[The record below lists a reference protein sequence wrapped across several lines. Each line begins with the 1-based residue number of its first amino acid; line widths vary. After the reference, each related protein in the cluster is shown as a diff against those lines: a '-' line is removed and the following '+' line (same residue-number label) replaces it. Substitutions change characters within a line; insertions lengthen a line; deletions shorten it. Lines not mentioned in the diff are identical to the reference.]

1 MNLQGKHRG
10 LMFPLPNC
18 LIFKEGD
25 LMIEL
30 VTKLLVDG
38 VCIGG
43 LIFIAALF
51 TTLLFLLLCKIED
64 YYEEK
69 RLYRRNHGK
78 RK

>member
-1 MNLQGKHRG
+1 
-10 LMFPLPNC
+10 
-18 LIFKEGD
+18 
-25 LMIEL
+25 MIEL
-30 VTKLLVDG
+30 VTKLLVGG

-69 RLYRRNHGK
+69 SIYRRNHGK
-78 RK
+78 EKRRK

>member
-1 MNLQGKHRG
+1 
-10 LMFPLPNC
+10 
-18 LIFKEGD
+18 
-25 LMIEL
+25 MIEL
-30 VTKLLVDG
+30 VAKFLVGG

-51 TTLLFLLLCKIED
+51 VTLLFLLLCKIQD

-78 RK
+78 EKRRK